1 MSLKYYLLTDDA
13 YPIKGGEDDDLFER
27 LKASQIDIC
36 RFAPDHSEYTMLR
49 HTQETPNEDRLVF
62 LRNGHLRFHS
72 DGLNSLVFQEKEFKL
87 HNLFT
92 HVLVET

>member
-1 MSLKYYLLTDDA
+1 MSNMFHGW
-13 YPIKGGEDDDLFER
+13 GGEDDDLYAR
-27 LKASQIDIC
+27 LQASHLDIC
-36 RFAPDHSEYTMLR
+36 RFAPDYSEYTMLK
-49 HTQETPNEDRLVF
+49 HAQEQPNKDRLVY

-72 DGLNSLVFQEKEFKL
+72 DGLNSLIYQEKEFKL